1 MCLKTEEI
9 LYLKDR
15 ICSLEEALYKT
26 RWHIL
31 QVKIKVLNKVKVFTP
46 HVSVLIHQL
55 SSCVILDLTGQHQQ
69 EVKELEEVKESLSRQ
84 LKTLQEIL
92 DNQLEKYKE
101 QVSHFL
107 GRIEKY
113 MYKEK
118 VSLYWQDREI
128 QRIGKSLWG

>member
-1 MCLKTEEI
+1 M
-9 LYLKDR
+9 
-15 ICSLEEALYKT
+15 EEALYKT

-31 QVKIKVLNKVKVFTP
+31 QVKVKVLNKVKVFTP
-46 HVSVLIHQL
+46 HDGVLIHQL
-55 SSCVILDLTGQHQQ
+55 NSCVILDLTGQHQQ
-69 EVKELEEVKESLSRQ
+69 EVKELEEVKESLGRQ